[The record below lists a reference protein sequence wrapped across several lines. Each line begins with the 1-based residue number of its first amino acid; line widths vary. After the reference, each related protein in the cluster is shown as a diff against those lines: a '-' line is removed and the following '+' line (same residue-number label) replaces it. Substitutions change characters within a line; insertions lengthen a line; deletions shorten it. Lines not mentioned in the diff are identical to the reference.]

1 MVTRYLLDT
10 NIVIYYTNDD
20 LPENAAVFLD
30 TEIEAGIYIS
40 VISEIELLGFNA
52 PNPETLQT
60 LQHFID
66 GSFIIELTRS
76 INAKTIEIRKSKK
89 IKLPDAVIAAT
100 AIVHDLT
107 LISQNDR
114 DFRKQITQA
123 G

>member
-30 TEIEAGIYIS
+30 TEIEAGVYIS
-40 VISEIELLGFNA
+40 VISEMELLGFNA

-66 GSFIIELTRS
+66 GSFIIELRARLTPKQS
-76 INAKTIEIRKSKK
+76 KSENRKKSNF
-89 IKLPDAVIAAT
+89 LMP
-100 AIVHDLT
+100 
-107 LISQNDR
+107 S
-114 DFRKQITQA
+114 
-123 G
+123 